1 MNSRRENH
9 PAISVVYRGEVSM
22 AKKSFKVIFF
32 SMVICLQISSASK
45 TKTCT
50 PVHKNKTNIQKNA
63 QARLLTAGYTV
74 LLLCPFIK
82 KLKITPMDVF

>member
-1 MNSRRENH
+1 
-9 PAISVVYRGEVSM
+9 M

-32 SMVICLQISSASK
+32 LMVICLQISSASK
-45 TKTCT
+45 TKTRT
-50 PVHKNKTNIQKNA
+50 PINKNKANVQKNA
-63 QARLLTAGYTV
+63 QARLLTAGYIV